1 MTNPVFEETK
11 MGLILVNDPS
21 VITIFALF
29 SLAFY
34 FILP

>member
-21 VITIFALF
+21 VIIFARF